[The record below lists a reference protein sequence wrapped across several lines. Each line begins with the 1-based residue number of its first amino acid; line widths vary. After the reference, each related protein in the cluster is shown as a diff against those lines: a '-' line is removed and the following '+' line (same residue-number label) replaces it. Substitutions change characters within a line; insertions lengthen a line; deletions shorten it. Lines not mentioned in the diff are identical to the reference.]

1 MPAQAYSTT
10 SITEAILGF
19 FQFLRGN
26 GFNIGLDHS
35 KEALEIGHTDIINR
49 KEQFKIALAA
59 LCCTSREEQATFYQL
74 FKNYWDTN
82 PLDLS
87 EMKYETKRLGLV
99 EKKTNKSLVMLGQGK
114 PNNDPKEEAK
124 AISGSNTQERLQKT
138 DFSKIIAIDEA
149 PLNELADRL
158 FKEFALRM
166 RRKQKARRDRGI
178 KLHMTK
184 TIRKSIETGG
194 EPISLFRSIRKQKK
208 RRLIML
214 LDVSGSMD
222 KYSFY
227 LLRFIYALKRHFRS
241 MEAFVFSTKLV
252 SITKAMKW
260 MQIDAVLHDIASH
273 ADHWSGG
280 TRIGECL
287 QTFNDRY
294 AKYILHGSPI
304 VIILSDGLETGNPV
318 HLAKEME
325 KIKNR
330 SKSVIWLNPL
340 KGMQGYEP
348 IAAGMQAALPSI
360 HRFKSAHNLESL
372 LELEDLLHHV

>member
-1 MPAQAYSTT
+1 
-10 SITEAILGF
+10 
-19 FQFLRGN
+19 
-26 GFNIGLDHS
+26 
-35 KEALEIGHTDIINR
+35 
-49 KEQFKIALAA
+49 
-59 LCCTSREEQATFYQL
+59 
-74 FKNYWDTN
+74 
-82 PLDLS
+82 
-87 EMKYETKRLGLV
+87 
-99 EKKTNKSLVMLGQGK
+99 
-114 PNNDPKEEAK
+114 
-124 AISGSNTQERLQKT
+124 
-138 DFSKIIAIDEA
+138 
-149 PLNELADRL
+149 
-158 FKEFALRM
+158 
-166 RRKQKARRDRGI
+166 
-178 KLHMTK
+178 
-184 TIRKSIETGG
+184 
-194 EPISLFRSIRKQKK
+194 
-208 RRLIML
+208 ML

-280 TRIGECL
+280 TRIGECM

-360 HRFKSAHNLESL
+360 HRFESAHNLESL